1 MYAMFDVCP
10 FPKLRNMSSKK
21 MIPFNNHY
29 KLNMA
34 KLCKFEYFEISYLN
48 NIIGQS

>member
-29 KLNMA
+29 KQNMA
-34 KLCKFEYFEISYLN
+34 KLCKFEYFVTK
-48 NIIGQS
+48 IILLDNPN